1 MRAIGVS
8 TSCRICSRSC
18 WTGRRSFRPSTRSRC
33 TRTTQPEVQ
42 RANAAH
48 GIITQAWSPIGGIT
62 SYGGGGSSTVDDPV
76 IAQIASEEALSRR
89 T

>member
-1 MRAIGVS
+1 MPDMLAELLDRS
-8 TSCRICSRSC
+8 TVV
-18 WTGRRSFRPSTRSRC
+18 PAVN
-33 TRTTQPEVQ
+33 PVEVHPYYPA
-42 RANAAH
+42 RGPARERAH

-62 SYGGGGSSTVDDPV
+62 SYGGGGSSTIDDPV